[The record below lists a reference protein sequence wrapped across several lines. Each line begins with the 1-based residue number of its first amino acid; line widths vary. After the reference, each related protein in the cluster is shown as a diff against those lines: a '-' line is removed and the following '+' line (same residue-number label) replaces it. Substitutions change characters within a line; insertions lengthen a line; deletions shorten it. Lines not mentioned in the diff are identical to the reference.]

1 MRLSSCLL
9 PFTLGALA
17 LCGVATAATPAKVQ
31 PREVGLA
38 HSLEPR
44 SMGLLPDIHFDVVQ
58 ITAVRRVN
66 AILNRIEEGA
76 KILEQTLDFF
86 LTTGSG

>member
-1 MRLSSCLL
+1 
-9 PFTLGALA
+9 
-17 LCGVATAATPAKVQ
+17 
-31 PREVGLA
+31 
-38 HSLEPR
+38 
-44 SMGLLPDIHFDVVQ
+44 MGLLPDIHFDVIQ